1 MTYLY
6 REKSSG
12 VFYFRYQIP
21 IHHRFIF
28 NGRSVI
34 KRSLKTYDRNVAKLE
49 ALRLELEI
57 REKMAND
64 SDMMMHASLYFQR
77 TLVFTSVKN
86 YLDLDKTPKVF
97 KMFMS
102 ATERIAE
109 KLGVT
114 EDSRSDFEE
123 MILNH
128 VDFNDSRLCAIYN
141 PANGTPAE
149 QAQKFFDYSKSLR
162 EELTF
167 SQKIQLKSQLTK
179 LFHIAK
185 SVREVIEQGDNSKA
199 LRLLDELDL
208 YLKGEYNAERLAQGR
223 TIESKADTP
232 LLTKSVLLKK
242 IVDGYRL
249 EQQNKGIEDKTI
261 NATIHGCLTVHEL
274 INKTDMLT
282 VTREDANNALSLV
295 KQYPQNVNQQ
305 RYRKHFSGLT
315 ADKILDK
322 NKNLGLPIISEGT
335 ATRYI
340 ERASIVYR
348 WAVRQNYISYNPWEG
363 LASRKK
369 KANKKQV
376 DNRSPFS
383 VDDLK
388 HIFSHKVFTTA
399 TVGIG
404 SRNHLPLNYQYWV
417 PLIALHTG
425 MRPNEICQLLKS
437 DVKQINGIWCFDIQV
452 TTDDQKL
459 KNLNSV
465 RVVPIHS
472 KLIELGFLKFLE
484 TVTDGERIFNELN
497 YTKSDGYVKSVT
509 NWFKRNIFLEQWK
522 DEKKVFYSFRH
533 TFADFYKQKQLSPQI
548 AGSILGHESGTITY
562 DTYGGNISV
571 EKLKEN
577 IEILD
582 FSEVLTR
589 VKPF

>member
-1 MTYLY
+1 MDYLY
-6 REKSSG
+6 RDKSSG

-21 IHHRFIF
+21 LRYQPRF
-28 NGRSVI
+28 NNRCVI
-34 KRSLKTYDRNVAKLE
+34 KRSLKTYDKKIARVT
-49 ALRLELEI
+49 ALKLELEI
-57 REKMAND
+57 REKMSND
-64 SDMMMHASLYFQR
+64 SDMMMHASLYFKR
-77 TLVFTSVKN
+77 ELVYTSVKN
-86 YLDLDKTPKVF
+86 YLDLSKAPHVF
-97 KMFMS
+97 KTFMS
-102 ATERIAE
+102 ATDRLAE

-114 EDSRSDFEE
+114 QQSRQDFED

-128 VDFNDSRLCAIYN
+128 VDFNNARLAAIYN
-141 PANGTPAE
+141 PSNGTPDQ
-149 QAQKFFDYSKSLR
+149 QAQTFFDYSKSLR
-162 EELTF
+162 DELTF
-167 SQKIQLKSQLTK
+167 AQKIQLKSQLTK
-179 LFHIAK
+179 LFHCAK
-185 SVREVIEQGDNSKA
+185 TIREAIEVGDNSKA
-199 LRLLDELDL
+199 LRLLNELDQ
-208 YLKGEYNAERLAQGR
+208 YLKGEYNAERIAQGR
-223 TIESKADTP
+223 TIEAKADTP
-232 LLTKSVLLKK
+232 LLQKSVLLKK
-242 IVDGYRL
+242 VADGYRL
-249 EQQNKGIEDKTI
+249 EQQNKGVEDKTI
-261 NATIHGCLTVHEL
+261 DATIHGCLTVHEL
-274 INKTDMLT
+274 IDKTDMLS
-282 VTREDANNALSLV
+282 VTREDANKALSLI
-295 KQYPQNVNQQ
+295 KQYPQNVNQA
-305 RYRKHFSGLT
+305 RNKKHFGGLS
-315 ADKILDK
+315 ADKILSK
-322 NKNLGLPIISEGT
+322 NKKLGLPVISEGT

-376 DNRSPFS
+376 DNRAPFTNE
-383 VDDLK
+383 DLK
-388 HIFSHKVFTTA
+388 HIFGHKVFTTA
-399 TVGIG
+399 TVGTG
-404 SRNHLPLNYQYWV
+404 SRNHQPLNYQYWV

-437 DVKQINGIWCFDIQV
+437 DVKQINDIWCFDIQV

-459 KNLNSV
+459 KNLNSI

-472 KLIELGFLKFLE
+472 KLLELGFLKFWDSIPEDQRL
-484 TVTDGERIFNELN
+484 FSELN